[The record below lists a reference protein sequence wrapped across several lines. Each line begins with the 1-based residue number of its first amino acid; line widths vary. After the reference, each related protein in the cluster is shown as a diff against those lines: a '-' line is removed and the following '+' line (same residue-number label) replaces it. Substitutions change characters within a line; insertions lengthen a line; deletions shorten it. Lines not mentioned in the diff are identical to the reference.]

1 MEASVTRLV
10 ELLGDAKQYL
20 VPLFQR
26 PYSWER
32 KEWQTLWDDIVELC
46 ETENL
51 RPHFFGTIVT
61 IPARSVPEGVAKF
74 S

>member
-32 KEWQTLWDDIVELC
+32 KEWQTLWDDVVELC
-46 ETENL
+46 ETETP
-51 RPHFFGTIVT
+51 RPHFFG
-61 IPARSVPEGVAKF
+61 
-74 S
+74 